1 MPPQTAAPNWWVD
14 VQEHRE
20 EIDER
25 ARRAVEWSDDDF
37 DLVPASVGRRRAET
51 MLTERAERVATGRF
65 TREAQADGVA
75 VAGMEPP
82 RRELRVTVE
91 EPVVA
96 EPPLEAPA
104 PGRLPE
110 RRTVQIT
117 GHPGSQRR
125 GAFEIE
131 RRRPPRT
138 VAERATHRPDR
149 IAMWAAA
156 FGFVLIL
163 IAAMSASPGA

>member
-14 VQEHRE
+14 VQEHRD

-37 DLVPASVGRRRAET
+37 DLVPASVGRRRAED
-51 MLTERAERVATGRF
+51 LLSERVERVSTKRF
-65 TREAQADGVA
+65 ARHAEVDAA
-75 VAGMEPP
+75 VPLERDEPAP
-82 RRELRVTVE
+82 RPRVLRVVE
-91 EPVVA
+91 EPPV
-96 EPPLEAPA
+96 EPAAAVEELPA
-104 PGRLPE
+104 
-110 RRTVQIT
+110 RRTVRIT
-117 GHPGSQRR
+117 GNPGVQRR
-125 GAFEIE
+125 GLVELE
-131 RRRPPRT
+131 RRRPPRS
-138 VAERATHRPDR
+138 VAERASHRPDR